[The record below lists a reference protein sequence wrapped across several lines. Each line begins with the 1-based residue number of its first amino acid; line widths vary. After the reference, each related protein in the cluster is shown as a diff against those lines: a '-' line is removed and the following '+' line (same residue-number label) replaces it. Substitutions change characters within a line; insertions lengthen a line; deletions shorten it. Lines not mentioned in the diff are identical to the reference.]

1 MLGLM
6 MGEMYFI
13 AFDYGLGHMTC
24 FGQQDVRDMIK
35 PETSNVYMFWVF
47 STSTPDMRRACPS

>member
-24 FGQQDVRDMIK
+24 FGQRNIKKCDVSRFEK
-35 PETSNVYMFWVF
+35 WLHVGAS
-47 STSTPDMRRACPS
+47 SS